1 MPKGMPLHHKATLS
15 NAAKVMKGALGH
27 CSPST
32 MLLIEDGEKRLAVQD
47 RHPDAR
53 REPRRE
59 IADEYKHAMHV
70 RPPAA
75 L

>member
-1 MPKGMPLHHKATLS
+1 
-15 NAAKVMKGALGH
+15 MKGALGH